1 MSGQNASVEEALLG
15 GNLSTSVKIANTVHR
30 RAGSWTPAIHAL
42 LAHLHRVGFDVVP
55 EPIGM
60 DDKGRAVLSFMPGEV
75 HAGWPDPLPS
85 WMFEDQATLI
95 AAASLLRRYHDALA
109 GFVPPRDAHWRFVS
123 PEAPEVI
130 CHNDWSPSNALFR
143 GRVPVGMLDW
153 DSAGPGSR
161 AGDVATSAYRWVPL
175 NPRVTQPAVSA
186 KAPRFALFCE
196 TYGSGLT
203 RHDVLDALLDR
214 LPRQADFIRS
224 EAAGGDPGYA
234 KLAAW
239 NIPAVLRDDAAR
251 LGQQREALCGPR

>member
-1 MSGQNASVEEALLG
+1 
-15 GNLSTSVKIANTVHR
+15 
-30 RAGSWTPAIHAL
+30 
-42 LAHLHRVGFDVVP
+42 
-55 EPIGM
+55 
-60 DDKGRAVLSFMPGEV
+60 
-75 HAGWPDPLPS
+75 
-85 WMFEDQATLI
+85 
-95 AAASLLRRYHDALA
+95 
-109 GFVPPRDAHWRFVS
+109 
-123 PEAPEVI
+123 
-130 CHNDWSPSNALFR
+130 
-143 GRVPVGMLDW
+143 MLDW

-175 NPRVTQPAVSA
+175 NPRVTRPAVSA